1 MREEEQVMGEFRITT
16 SGSRAPRRRN
26 RLRKELVGVEKSV
39 TIKTPIAEFRRTK
52 YYKIV
57 KNKR

>member
-16 SGSRAPRRRN
+16 SRFRALRRRN
-26 RLRKELVGVEKSV
+26 RLRKELIDVEKSV